1 MTHVKLMGELGEKY
15 GSDWHANVRTTRDIF
30 KLIECQHDDFRDYMI
45 DCTKKGINF
54 TVQNGE
60 ELLDQMEAFI
70 APLKDTVII
79 TPVASGAG
87 TSDALKIIVGVI
99 MLWYGASWL
108 MNQGWATSTG
118 TTTTTKTVEIGGQT
132 VEISASVEGSATG
145 LNTYGE
151 IARIGIQSL
160 GVGLAMSGV
169 TGYLTPEGPSEAGK
183 SYLFDGPVNNAKQ
196 GIPVPVAYGELIVGG
211 AIMNAG
217 FIEDLITGEQT
228 GYEIVTDGDSPL
240 DSLDELVDEEELA
253 RQPFTL
259 NPDNG
264 DAP

>member
-45 DCTKKGINF
+45 DCAKKGINF

-79 TPVASGAG
+79 TPVAAGSGAG
-87 TSDALKIIVGVI
+87 DALKIIVGAI
-99 MLWYGASWL
+99 LFYYGASWL
-108 MNQGWATSTG
+108 MSQGWATEVVTATG
-118 TTTTTKTVEIGGQT
+118 EAVETAGQVELATTTQ
-132 VEISASVEGSATG
+132 
-145 LNTYGE
+145 LNTVGQL
-151 IARIGIQSL
+151 ARIGIQSL

-228 GYEIVTDGDSPL
+228 GYEIVTDGDSPY

-264 DAP
+264 DSP

>member
-30 KLIECQHDDFRDYMI
+30 KLIECQHDDFRDYII
-45 DCTKKGINF
+45 DCSKKGINF

-70 APLKDTVII
+70 TPLKDTVII
-79 TPVASGAG
+79 TPVAAGAG
-87 TSDALKIIVGVI
+87 ASDAFKIIAGAI
-99 MLWYGASWL
+99 LFFYGWQWL
-108 MNQGWATSTG
+108 SKYDWAKTATETTEVATSG
-118 TTTTTKTVEIGGQT
+118 ETVVT
-132 VEISASVEGSATG
+132 SATASTQ
-145 LNTYGE
+145 LSTPGE
-151 IARIGIQSL
+151 LARIGIQSL

-169 TGYLTPEGPSEAGK
+169 TGYLTPDGPSEAGK

-217 FIEDLITGEQT
+217 FIEDLIIGEQT
-228 GYEIVTDGDSPL
+228 GYEIITDGDSPL
-240 DSLDELVDEEELA
+240 DSLDDLVDAEELA
-253 RQPFTL
+253 RQPFSL

-264 DAP
+264 DTP

>member
-30 KLIECQHDDFRDYMI
+30 KLIECQHDDFRDYII
-45 DCTKKGINF
+45 DCSKKGINF

-70 APLKDTVII
+70 TPLKDTVII
-79 TPVASGAG
+79 TPVAAGAG
-87 TSDALKIIVGVI
+87 AGDAFKIIVGAI
-99 MLWYGASWL
+99 LFFYGWQWL
-108 MNQGWATSTG
+108 TTQGWSTEVVTATGESVETAG
-118 TTTTTKTVEIGGQT
+118 QVELATTTQ
-132 VEISASVEGSATG
+132 
-145 LNTYGE
+145 LNTAGE
-151 IARIGIQSL
+151 LARIGIQSL

-169 TGYLTPEGPSEAGK
+169 TGYLTPDGPSEAGK

-217 FIEDLITGEQT
+217 FIEDLIIGEQT
-228 GYEIVTDGDSPL
+228 GYEIITDGDSPL
-240 DSLDELVDEEELA
+240 DSLDDLVDAEELA
-253 RQPFTL
+253 RQPFSL

-264 DAP
+264 DTP

>member
-30 KLIECQHDDFRDYMI
+30 KLIECQHDDFRDYII
-45 DCTKKGINF
+45 DCSKKGINF

-70 APLKDTVII
+70 TPLKDTVII
-79 TPVASGAG
+79 TPVAAGAG
-87 TSDALKIIVGVI
+87 AGDAFKIIVGAI
-99 MLWYGASWL
+99 LFFYGWQWL
-108 MNQGWATSTG
+108 SKYDWAKAAAETSEVATSG
-118 TTTTTKTVEIGGQT
+118 ETVVT
-132 VEISASVEGSATG
+132 SATASTE
-145 LNTYGE
+145 LSTAGE
-151 IARIGIQSL
+151 LARIGIQSL

-169 TGYLTPEGPSEAGK
+169 TGYLTPDGPSEAGK

-196 GIPVPVAYGELIVGG
+196 GIPVPLAYGELIVGG

-217 FIEDLITGEQT
+217 FIEDLIIGEQT
-228 GYEIVTDGDSPL
+228 GYEIITDGDSPL
-240 DSLDELVDEEELA
+240 DSLDDLVDEEELA
-253 RQPFTL
+253 RQPFSL

-264 DAP
+264 DTP